1 MNIRNNLE
9 GIFFKS
15 CFGLAFDDA
24 AERTKS
30 RVNFCFLDNSSKMMG
45 PVKINE
51 IHGLYFCFIK
61 IFIKI
66 VLAIEINTED
76 KSKFLDALVAVM
88 Q

>member
-1 MNIRNNLE
+1 M
-9 GIFFKS
+9 FFLS

-30 RVNFCFLDNSSKMMG
+30 RVNFCFLDNSSKIIG

-51 IHGLYFCFIK
+51 IHELYFCFI
-61 IFIKI
+61 IS
-66 VLAIEINTED
+66 VSAIEINTED